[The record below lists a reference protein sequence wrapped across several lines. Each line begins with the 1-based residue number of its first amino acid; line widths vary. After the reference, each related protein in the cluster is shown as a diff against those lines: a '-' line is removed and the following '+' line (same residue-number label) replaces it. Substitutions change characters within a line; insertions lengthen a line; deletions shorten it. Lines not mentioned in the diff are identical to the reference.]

1 MSKYEYKIQNSR
13 KIVKTDFID
22 ADSIPDAHN
31 KLKEK
36 YEDSI
41 IWIDGIRFPP
51 SVKLRNYSLRLNPR
65 VKRNFDKLRGE
76 RTVNNF
82 LKRLMECYEENN
94 IKRR

>member
-51 SVKLRNYSLRLNPR
+51 I
-65 VKRNFDKLRGE
+65 
-76 RTVNNF
+76 
-82 LKRLMECYEENN
+82 C
-94 IKRR
+94 